1 MSQLYS
7 VQNYHNL
14 SSCILCILY
23 RKYTEFYFEDYL
35 CADKTFYILYSMKSV
50 KEEQKKQ
57 FFPKLN
63 FIEQFAGVAWP
74 GVAVTMPRTESQ
86 TAANPGPQRHIV
98 PHYECLFRTISKSI
112 SNIDT
117 TNFNTKNILSVG
129 KNK

>member
-1 MSQLYS
+1 
-7 VQNYHNL
+7 
-14 SSCILCILY
+14 
-23 RKYTEFYFEDYL
+23 
-35 CADKTFYILYSMKSV
+35 MKSV

-74 GVAVTMPRTESQ
+74 GVVVTMPRTESQ

>member
-1 MSQLYS
+1 MSQICP
-7 VQNYHNL
+7 VKDYHSL
-14 SSCILCILY
+14 SSLCILCILY
-23 RKYTEFYFEDYL
+23 RKYTKFYFEDYL
-35 CADKTFYILYSMKSV
+35 CGQNILHFILHEKC
-50 KEEQKKQ
+50 ERGTKKQ

-74 GVAVTMPRTESQ
+74 GVVVTMPRTESQ